1 MSFSFVSGKTSE
13 ALFPADLCASELNGL
28 LDLVALILC
37 IWKLL
42 TSSQACCYPP
52 GCGEYPGFGRL
63 DLP

>member
-37 IWKLL
+37 I
-42 TSSQACCYPP
+42 
-52 GCGEYPGFGRL
+52 
-63 DLP
+63 